1 MNRISFNQ
9 EDASHLY
16 ELAYQNFQEGCY
28 LCDKNKKRL
37 ESFIG
42 TRISKSIRNT
52 LKKNPY

>member
-1 MNRISFNQ
+1 MERISFSQ

-28 LCDKNKKRL
+28 LCDKEKSRL

-42 TRISKSIRNT
+42 TRSAKVIRAMI
-52 LKKNPY
+52 KKHPY